1 MVTNIRKIFNKKSG
15 EINKIFIIAE
25 AGVNHNGSI
34 ELAKQLIDAAA
45 DAGADAVKFQTFKAD
60 GVVTKN
66 ATRANY
72 QVRNLGEDETQLE
85 MLSRYELRYDDFIE
99 LKEYCDEKGIVFLST
114 PHSEDAIDFLEDLVP
129 AYKFGSGDLTNIPV
143 LEYAAK
149 KGKPMVLGTGMAT
162 MDEIKEALRA
172 IHNQGNKDVV
182 MLHCTSNYPCSLEE
196 VNLRAMQTMQK
207 ELDCLIGYSDHTLG
221 IFVTVMAVAMGA
233 CVIEKH
239 FTLDRNLSGP
249 DHKAS
254 LEPNELKD
262 MVNAVRNAEKALGS
276 GLKRPTESERET
288 MKVARKSIVAK
299 VDIQKGV
306 KIKRDMLAIKRP
318 GTGIEP
324 QNIDKI
330 IGKKSKRD
338 IKEDTLISW
347 SDLI

>member
-45 DAGADAVKFQTFKAD
+45 DACADAVKFQTFKAD

-66 ATRANY
+66 ATRASY
-72 QVRNLGEDETQLE
+72 QVRNLGNDETQQE
-85 MLSRYELRYDDFIE
+85 MLSRYELRYDDFIG
-99 LKEYCDEKGIVFLST
+99 LKEYCDEKGITFLST
-114 PHSEDAIDFLEDLVP
+114 PHSEDAIDFLDDLVP

-149 KGKPMVLGTGMAT
+149 KGKPMILGTGMAT

-207 ELDCLIGYSDHTLG
+207 ELDCLVGYSDHTPG
-221 IFVTVMAVAMGA
+221 IFVTIMAVAMGA

-239 FTLDRNLSGP
+239 FTLDRNLPGP

-254 LEPNELKD
+254 LEPDELKD

-306 KIKRDMLAIKRP
+306 KIKREMLAIKRP
-318 GTGIEP
+318 GIGIEP
-324 QNIDKI
+324 KNIDKI

>member
-1 MVTNIRKIFNKKSG
+1 MVTNMRNMFNQKSKKNKKT
-15 EINKIFIIAE
+15 FIIAE

-99 LKEYCDEKGIVFLST
+99 LKEYCDEKGITFLST

-149 KGKPMVLGTGMAT
+149 KGKPMILGTGMAT
-162 MDEIKEALRA
+162 MGEIKEALRA

-182 MLHCTSNYPCSLEE
+182 MLHCTANYPCPLEE

-207 ELDCLIGYSDHTLG
+207 ELDCLVGYSDHTLG
-221 IFVTVMAVAMGA
+221 IFVTIMAVAMGA

-306 KIKRDMLAIKRP
+306 KIKREMLAIKRP
-318 GTGIEP
+318 GIGIEP
-324 QNIDKI
+324 KNIDKI

>member
-1 MVTNIRKIFNKKSG
+1 MVTNMRSMFNQKS
-15 EINKIFIIAE
+15 EENNNIFIIAE

-34 ELAKQLIDAAA
+34 ELAKQLIDVAA

-66 ATRANY
+66 ATRASY
-72 QVRNLGEDETQLE
+72 QVMNLGEDETQQE

-99 LKEYCDEKGIVFLST
+99 LKEYCDERGIIFLST

-149 KGKPMVLGTGMAT
+149 KGKPMILGTGMAT

-182 MLHCTSNYPCSLEE
+182 MLHCTTNYPCSLEE

-207 ELDCLIGYSDHTLG
+207 ELDCLVGYSDHTLG
-221 IFVTVMAVAMGA
+221 IFVTIMAVAMGA

-239 FTLDRNLSGP
+239 FTLDRNLPGP

-306 KIKRDMLAIKRP
+306 KIKREMLAIKRP
-318 GTGIEP
+318 GIGIEP
-324 QNIDKI
+324 RNIDKI
-330 IGKKSKRD
+330 IGKKSKWD